1 MAFKIRIMASHG
13 KPGRGPVPRIIYKA
27 EAYEEGDQ
35 FRERKWQCV
44 HDHETV
50 EHAFNCG
57 MVWLG
62 DQTGPAPGG
71 RVETA

>member
-13 KPGRGPVPRIIYKA
+13 KPGRGPVPRLIYKA

-35 FRERKWQCV
+35 FRERQWQCL

-50 EHAFNCG
+50 ENAFNCG
-57 MVWLG
+57 MSWLN
-62 DQTGPAPGG
+62 DQIDESAA
-71 RVETA
+71 ESA